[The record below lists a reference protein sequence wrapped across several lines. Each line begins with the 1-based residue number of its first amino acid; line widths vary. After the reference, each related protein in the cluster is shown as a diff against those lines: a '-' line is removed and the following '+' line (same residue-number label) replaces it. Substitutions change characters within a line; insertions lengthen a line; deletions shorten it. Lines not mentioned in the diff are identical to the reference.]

1 MDQELKKLILL
12 QEVDNQIYDI
22 ESLAGDLPNR
32 VEKKESSLSDVQS
45 QLEIINEKLDQ
56 LEKENRKV
64 GAQIEDSRT
73 QLNKYKEQ
81 LFLVKTNKEYD
92 ALNHEI
98 DHLKGI
104 VSESEE
110 KSLTTESE
118 IEDQQES
125 KKTNEAE
132 IQELAA
138 SLKIDKKNLQGAL
151 EDSKGELEKLNESR
165 KIIANDVNKSFLSR
179 YDQLKEKR
187 GSGVSPLNENCCGSC
202 FSTLPPQ
209 MVIEIKSN
217 NMIHKCP
224 SCSVFMYF
232 EEQTVEE

>member
-12 QEVDNQIYDI
+12 QGVDNQIYDI

-56 LEKENRKV
+56 LEKENRKIA
-64 GAQIEDSRT
+64 AQIEDSRT
-73 QLNKYKEQ
+73 QLDKYKEQ

-165 KIIANDVNKSFLSR
+165 KILANDVNKSFLSK

-187 GSGVSPLNENCCGSC
+187 GSGVASLNENCCGSC

-232 EEQTVEE
+232 EEQTIEE

>member
-12 QEVDNQIYDI
+12 QDVDNQIYDI

-56 LEKENRKV
+56 LEKENRKIA
-64 GAQIEDSRT
+64 AQIEDSRT
-73 QLNKYKEQ
+73 QLNKHKEQ

-92 ALNHEI
+92 ALNSEI

-132 IQELAA
+132 IQELAT
-138 SLKIDKKNLQGAL
+138 SLEIDKKNLQGAL
-151 EDSKGELEKLNESR
+151 EDSKGELKELNENR
-165 KIIANDVNKSFLSR
+165 KIIANDINKSFLSK

-187 GSGVSPLNENCCGSC
+187 GSGVAPLNENCCGGC

-217 NMIHKCP
+217 NMIHRCP

-232 EEQTVEE
+232 GEEIVEE

>member
-1 MDQELKKLILL
+1 M
-12 QEVDNQIYDI
+12 
-22 ESLAGDLPNR
+22 
-32 VEKKESSLSDVQS
+32 QS

-138 SLKIDKKNLQGAL
+138 SLEIDKKNLQGAL

-165 KIIANDVNKSFLSR
+165 EIIANDVNKSFLSK

-187 GSGVSPLNENCCGSC
+187 GSGVSPLNENFCGSC